1 MPTFNHLFVHIKN
14 YGIRRRKSLYL
25 LSIVIL
31 FWALFNGIIT
41 YIVPIVITQDGI
53 SKTLMGIILGTS
65 SVAGALFDFIACKLF
80 RNTYYKRLFIVM
92 FAVCFAVPL
101 ILFQAHSFLM
111 FVIAMALWGIYYD
124 LKNIGIFNYV
134 GRFTPQEEHAESFG
148 VVQVFSSVGYLVAP
162 LVVGF
167 LIADSLNWQPFVLA
181 WIFLTISIIFF
192 VILIYKTR
200 AEEKFILAE
209 LTPEFVERKR
219 NTWSEVVLWGK
230 VGKILLPVLLL
241 TFFLNLADSFFWT
254 IGPLMAESLSEIKQ
268 FSGIFMTVYA
278 LPPLL
283 VGWMVGTFV
292 RKYGKKHTA
301 FLSLFFGSV
310 FLIFFSLINNPFLLI
325 LDIFVTSFF
334 FSMAYPAINGA
345 YADYISE
352 TSEYEKE
359 IEGLADFY
367 TNLGY
372 VIGPM
377 MAGFMADSLG
387 DGNTFSLLGFLGA
400 MTALV
405 LIIITP
411 KNIDVRDRLKN
422 SAQPLAE

>member
-1 MPTFNHLFVHIKN
+1 MPTFNHLLIHLKS

-31 FWALFNGIIT
+31 FWALFDGIIT
-41 YIVPIVITQDGI
+41 YIVPIVITQGGI

-65 SVAGALFDFIACKLF
+65 SVAGAMFDFVACKLF
-80 RNTYYKRLFIVM
+80 RNTYYKRLFIIM

-111 FVIAMALWGIYYD
+111 FVIAMTLWGIYYD
-124 LKNIGIFNYV
+124 LKNIGVFNYV
-134 GRFTPQEEHAESFG
+134 GRFTPQEEHSESFG

-167 LIADSLNWQPFVLA
+167 LIADSLNWQPFILA
-181 WIFLTISIIFF
+181 WIFLALSIIFF

-200 AEEKFILAE
+200 IEERLILAE
-209 LTPEFVERKR
+209 LAPGFVERRKS
-219 NTWSEVVLWGK
+219 TWSEVVLWGK
-230 VGKILLPVLLL
+230 VGRILLPVLLL

-254 IGPLMAESLSEIKQ
+254 IGPLVAESLSGIKQ
-268 FSGIFMTVYA
+268 FGGIFMTVYA

-292 RKYGKKHTA
+292 RKFGKKHTA
-301 FLSLFFGSV
+301 FMSLFFGSV
-310 FLIFFSLINNPFLLI
+310 FLIFFSLIDNPFLLI
-325 LDIFVTSFF
+325 LDIFVASFF
-334 FSMAYPAINGA
+334 LSMAYPAINGA

-352 TSEYEKE
+352 TGEYEKE

-367 TNLGY
+367 TNFGY

-377 MAGFMADSLG
+377 LAGFMADQFG
-387 DGNTFSLLGFLGA
+387 DGRTFTLLGFLGA
-400 MTALV
+400 VIAMV
-405 LIIITP
+405 LIVMTP
-411 KNIDVRDRLKN
+411 KSIDVRTRLEN
-422 SAQPLAE
+422 SVQPLAK